1 MTMRALLVSVFLLL
15 SPLLAHAEEVPLP
28 VGGTTIEFPL
38 PSGYVAVSKS
48 EPRLFEYLE
57 AATPPGNR
65 LLEAFYTPDD
75 LEIVLN
81 GGTIKEIYY
90 QAQVLRT
97 LERKDV
103 SIRDWQRFKPE
114 VMATLQKLDANELF
128 AKDKKRNERM
138 SKAANKSVEVEFGK
152 MGILRLYRETPTGVL
167 FDMMIPGS
175 ISVDGDTQS
184 LTLGMTGATLLLRNR
199 VVYLYAYT
207 PDISEAGIEK
217 LHRHFDVTV
226 DKMVALNASDST
238 KESSVGVNSRPL
250 LGKVLLGGLA
260 LIAIIVLLV
269 LFMRRRAG

>member
-1 MTMRALLVSVFLLL
+1 MTIRTLMVAVLFM
-15 SPLLAHAEEVPLP
+15 SPLLAHAEEVPLS

-38 PSGYVAVSKS
+38 PSGYVAISKS

-57 AATPPGNR
+57 AATPPSNR

-75 LEIVLN
+75 LETVLN

-128 AKDKKRNERM
+128 ARDTKRNERM
-138 SKAANKSVEVEFGK
+138 SKAADKNVEVEFGK
-152 MGILRLYRETPTGVL
+152 VGVPRLYRETPTGVL

-199 VVYLYAYT
+199 IVYLYAYT
-207 PDISEAGIEK
+207 PDISDAGIE
-217 LHRHFDVTV
+217 HCTGT
-226 DKMVALNASDST
+226 ST
-238 KESSVGVNSRPL
+238 PL
-250 LGKVLLGGLA
+250 ST
-260 LIAIIVLLV
+260 
-269 LFMRRRAG
+269 RWWH